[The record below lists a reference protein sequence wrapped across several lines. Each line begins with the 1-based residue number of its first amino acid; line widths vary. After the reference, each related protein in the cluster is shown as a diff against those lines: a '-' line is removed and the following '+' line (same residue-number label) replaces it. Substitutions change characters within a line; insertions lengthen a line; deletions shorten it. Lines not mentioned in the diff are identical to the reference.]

1 MPTPNGNAEFRH
13 GGRLLRD
20 HLQG

>member
-13 GGRLLRD
+13 GGQPFRD
-20 HLQG
+20 LQG